1 MKILRA
7 QNSSRKSHED
17 RAFAKSV
24 FEMTEEFAN
33 LFEPDYVC
41 YISQDDKAKVPIDL
55 PISKKQTA
63 LLMHVEYKVILISI
77 YLSLCSYN

>member
-7 QNSSRKSHED
+7 KNSSRKSHD
-17 RAFAKSV
+17 DHAFVKSV

-33 LFEPDYVC
+33 LFGSDTIC
-41 YISQDDKAKVPIDL
+41 YISQDDKAKVPKGL

-63 LLMHVEYKVILISI
+63 LLMHLQYKVIF
-77 YLSLCSYN
+77 YFFE

>member
-1 MKILRA
+1 M
-7 QNSSRKSHED
+7 NTGRKVHED

-33 LFEPDYVC
+33 LFEPDSVLYV
-41 YISQDDKAKVPIDL
+41 SQDDKAKVPIGL

-63 LLMHVEYKVILISI
+63 LLMHLEYKVIL
-77 YLSLCSYN
+77 Y

>member
-1 MKILRA
+1 MNTVPVKLLKP
-7 QNSSRKSHED
+7 QNSHRKYHED

-33 LFEPDYVC
+33 LFEPESVC
-41 YISQDDKAKVPIDL
+41 YVSQDDKAKVPIGL

-63 LLMHVEYKVILISI
+63 LLMHLEYKVILS
-77 YLSLCSYN
+77 